1 MLSLKPLQ
9 IFDLMT
15 FKLSA
20 PLTVHEI
27 FLSSLILIGNG
38 KVDMSFFSPQ
48 NSDFNFRILEK
59 KKQKKTCV
67 KVLSHPGHG
76 CLRSLKENDWTSLN
90 FMKIKS

>member
-38 KVDMSFFSPQ
+38 KVDMSFFPP
-48 NSDFNFRILEK
+48 RILTLILEFWK
-59 KKQKKTCV
+59 RKNKKKTCV

>member
-59 KKQKKTCV
+59 KKQKKDVCEGSQSSGSW
-67 KVLSHPGHG
+67 LS
-76 CLRSLKENDWTSLN
+76 KELER
-90 FMKIKS
+90 K

>member
-38 KVDMSFFSPQ
+38 KVDMSFFFQNSCFFSQ

-76 CLRSLKENDWTSLN
+76 CLRSLERT
-90 FMKIKS
+90 

>member
-27 FLSSLILIGNG
+27 FLRSLILIGKG
-38 KVDMSFFSPQ
+38 KVDMSFFPEFLFFSPE
-48 NSDFNFRILEK
+48 F
-59 KKQKKTCV
+59 
-67 KVLSHPGHG
+67 
-76 CLRSLKENDWTSLN
+76 
-90 FMKIKS
+90 